1 MEFSKSKQNPNQSSQ
16 QFSEVDEDLR
26 RIAEREANKQFCP
39 FGEKCYRKNPNHF
52 KEFKHKTS
60 SEVKNKNSNINK
72 TDEKKGFYIYLC
84 FWGKKFIHFFNNFYF
99 FSIEVKITDF
109 FARTPTAVQKIKLE
123 PPNDESDY
131 EIEDDSE
138 EDNCDKKVVSVEI
151 SDSFETPSKRK
162 KVSNSNVIIIWFD
175 LISIFC
181 S

>member
-1 MEFSKSKQNPNQSSQ
+1 MEFLKPEQNPNQSLQ
-16 QFSEVDEDLR
+16 HFSEVDEDLR

-60 SEVKNKNSNINK
+60 SEVKNKNPNINK
-72 TDEKKGFYIYLC
+72 TDEKKGFI
-84 FWGKKFIHFFNNFYF
+84 FICVFEEKINPFFNNFYF

-109 FARTPTAVQKIKLE
+109 FARTPTVPQKIKLE

-138 EDNCDKKVVSVEI
+138 EDNCNKNVVSVEI
-151 SDSFETPSKRK
+151 SDNFETPSKRK
-162 KVSNSNVIIIWFD
+162 KVSTSNVIII
-175 LISIFC
+175 
-181 S
+181 